1 MSSQNPNLDQP
12 LEPTDSAEARMR
24 LALGLGTRPAGSGQ
38 PSATSSAPQASHDS
52 VRQRRRFAQDGDV
65 PVVMLHRGRDNDAGG
80 ENKLAALT
88 ADLRE
93 ERSARQKSERVL
105 DEANVLIS
113 SLKTKLKH
121 AEMSLEE
128 KLLHEGEARAQWD
141 ALLTAEREARQQA
154 ETRAAEAAL
163 ALSMLERKIEAAATQ
178 KPVQPVAAEPAALPP
193 ADLFGDPEASAAS
206 PVAPKRRWTRKASPE
221 PEPELVVAPAKP
233 QQGLRQSVGQPAE
246 PAAGQADDEEDKPI
260 EWWLPSFRAARK
272 TPARRKR
279 APN

>member
-12 LEPTDSAEARMR
+12 LEPTDTAEARMR

-38 PSATSSAPQASHDS
+38 PSAASGAAPASHDS

-80 ENKLAALT
+80 ENKVAALT

-93 ERSARQKSERVL
+93 ERSARQKSERAL

-128 KLLHEGEARAQWD
+128 KSLHEGEARAQWD
-141 ALLTAEREARQQA
+141 ALLAAEREARQQA
-154 ETRAAEAAL
+154 ETRAAEATL
-163 ALSMLERKIEAAATQ
+163 ALSMLERKVEAAAAP
-178 KPVQPVAAEPAALPP
+178 KPVPAVAAEPAAAPA
-193 ADLFGDPEASAAS
+193 ADLFGDTEVSAAA
-206 PVAPKRRWTRKASPE
+206 PVPQKRRMTRKPVPE
-221 PEPELVVAPAKP
+221 PEVEVVAATVKP
-233 QQGLRQSVGQPAE
+233 QQGRRQVAEQPAVE
-246 PAAGQADDEEDKPI
+246 PVVPADDDEDKPI

-272 TPARRKR
+272 TPVRRKR
-279 APN
+279 TPN